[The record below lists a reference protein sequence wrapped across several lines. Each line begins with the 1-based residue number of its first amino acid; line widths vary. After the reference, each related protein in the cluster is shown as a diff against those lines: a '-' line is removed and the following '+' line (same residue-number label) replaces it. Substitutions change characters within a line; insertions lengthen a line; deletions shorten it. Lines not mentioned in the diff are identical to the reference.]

1 MLPAVRSVPP
11 GGAGE
16 WGSATAWTGE
26 KRRKS
31 TRRKSTRPSPLGS
44 SGDDAD
50 MMEIEEEQGRKGGGG
65 KHPPEEHEGEDTG
78 SVVYSVN
85 DEFSIED
92 LAPYLNKVKSR
103 KPPIL
108 SSFEH
113 HPVLSEEEVEKL
125 LVRFCNLRFREYC
138 EIKEMDATKHPK
150 QFEKFPHAVTD
161 WDDPDHLFDWTIE
174 YRHFELAELN
184 DYQRIL
190 PAREEINEYCW
201 WDDYSSTFSNY
212 ETDVDY
218 VMYCD
223 ALSKK
228 IKWIEEY
235 LDLNSKELLK
245 LEHRGFDQA
254 MKIAADFCHLP
265 LSLAKRGYEE
275 YILSLKRKF
284 KLREVD
290 HICFELWKRVTK
302 QKMGFIEALR
312 EIHASNMFKK
322 HASRIEAEIQ
332 GVREDLQY
340 HFNICKDKIPNHAVE
355 DGEVLKN
362 ITFAIHNKLSG
373 EKDFLDFTIKK
384 LKIAQRLQLTPS
396 PCFTQ
401 ELKRVLDCNGEE

>member
-1 MLPAVRSVPP
+1 M
-11 GGAGE
+11 
-16 WGSATAWTGE
+16 AWTGE

-31 TRRKSTRPSPLGS
+31 TRPSPLGS
-44 SGDDAD
+44 FGNDAD
-50 MMEIEEEQGRKGGGG
+50 MMDIEEEQGRNGGGR

-85 DEFSIED
+85 DEFSKED

-138 EIKEMDATKHPK
+138 E
-150 QFEKFPHAVTD
+150 Q
-161 WDDPDHLFDWTIE
+161 
-174 YRHFELAELN
+174 
-184 DYQRIL
+184 
-190 PAREEINEYCW
+190 INEYCW

-218 VMYCD
+218 VMYFD

-235 LDLNSKELLK
+235 LDLNSKE
-245 LEHRGFDQA
+245 FD
-254 MKIAADFCHLP
+254 
-265 LSLAKRGYEE
+265 
-275 YILSLKRKF
+275 
-284 KLREVD
+284 
-290 HICFELWKRVTK
+290 
-302 QKMGFIEALR
+302 
-312 EIHASNMFKK
+312 
-322 HASRIEAEIQ
+322 
-332 GVREDLQY
+332 
-340 HFNICKDKIPNHAVE
+340 ICKDKIPNHAVE

-362 ITFAIHNKLSG
+362 ITFAIHKLTG

-396 PCFTQ
+396 PYGFCGFY
-401 ELKRVLDCNGEE
+401 L

>member
-138 EIKEMDATKHPK
+138 EVGVIASSR
-150 QFEKFPHAVTD
+150 A
-161 WDDPDHLFDWTIE
+161 LCSTIN
-174 YRHFELAELN
+174 YNYICADRHF
-184 DYQRIL
+184 
-190 PAREEINEYCW
+190 
-201 WDDYSSTFSNY
+201 
-212 ETDVDY
+212 
-218 VMYCD
+218 
-223 ALSKK
+223 
-228 IKWIEEY
+228 Y
-235 LDLNSKELLK
+235 L
-245 LEHRGFDQA
+245 
-254 MKIAADFCHLP
+254 
-265 LSLAKRGYEE
+265 
-275 YILSLKRKF
+275 
-284 KLREVD
+284 
-290 HICFELWKRVTK
+290 
-302 QKMGFIEALR
+302 FIYL
-312 EIHASNMFKK
+312 
-322 HASRIEAEIQ
+322 
-332 GVREDLQY
+332 
-340 HFNICKDKIPNHAVE
+340 
-355 DGEVLKN
+355 
-362 ITFAIHNKLSG
+362 
-373 EKDFLDFTIKK
+373 
-384 LKIAQRLQLTPS
+384 
-396 PCFTQ
+396 
-401 ELKRVLDCNGEE
+401 